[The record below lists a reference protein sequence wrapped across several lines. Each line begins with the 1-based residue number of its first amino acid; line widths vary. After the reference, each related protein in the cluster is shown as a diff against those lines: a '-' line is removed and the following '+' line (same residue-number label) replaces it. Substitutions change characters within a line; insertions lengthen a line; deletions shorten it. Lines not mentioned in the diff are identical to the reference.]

1 MEAHRRDDAGVAVEG
16 VRAEERVGV
25 EDAGAAVGPRR
36 GEEPARGVEGQ
47 GDDGGLVG
55 LPDAEALGG
64 RRGDGLGL
72 RTGGA
77 VAAAAA
83 GSVLLRLVVGLD
95 LDDRGRCRQPPGAQ
109 GQGAR
114 RGVDACAAGA
124 RGDRRDGLGVL
135 RVFFLMGERGGGREG
150 EWRRRRR
157 QHAAARLASSF
168 SLALSSP
175 LSSLFS
181 NPALTP
187 ASVHSTDPVLTLII

>member
-77 VAAAAA
+77 VAA
-83 GSVLLRLVVGLD
+83 GSVLLRLIVGLD

-114 RGVDACAAGA
+114 RGVDARAAGA

-135 RVFFLMGERGGGREG
+135 RVFF
-150 EWRRRRR
+150 
-157 QHAAARLASSF
+157 
-168 SLALSSP
+168 
-175 LSSLFS
+175 
-181 NPALTP
+181 
-187 ASVHSTDPVLTLII
+187 